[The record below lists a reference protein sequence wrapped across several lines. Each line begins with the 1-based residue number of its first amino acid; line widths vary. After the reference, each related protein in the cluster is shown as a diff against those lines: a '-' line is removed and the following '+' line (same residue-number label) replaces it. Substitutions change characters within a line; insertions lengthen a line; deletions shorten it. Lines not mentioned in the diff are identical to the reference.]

1 MKKLSENIYSHK
13 GYTVIKTESLT
24 DVSVMNWNRLRSVI
38 RHVYRIEDMKH
49 EGTLPFITS
58 LAEAKQYIDK
68 QLSNEDY

>member
-38 RHVYRIEDMKH
+38 RHVYRIENLKS
-49 EGTLPFITS
+49 EGMRPFLTS
-58 LAEAKQYIDK
+58 LAEVKQYIDER
-68 QLSNEDY
+68 LSKD